1 MFVKKSLALLSATT
15 LLASS
20 CFANTEKNYVIAP
33 TCLLQSANLAV
44 KPLSTNKEL
53 QLVAVSDNEL
63 NQLAKSK
70 HQTKPGC
77 GGFINVTDAWHDALK
92 NRKTLPGSFLAAQL
106 AGAASPPSKTNYA
119 IRYEKQTTEVL
130 KNMNP
135 QNMWTNLTM
144 LTSFKD
150 RYANSATGE
159 EAAAWIKDHIET
171 IAKETGHANDVTV
184 YYVATGKYQQP
195 SVVAKFGASK
205 TAGIVLGAHMD
216 TLESELKHN
225 YPGADDDGSG
235 TVTLMETART
245 LLASGQQFKNPIYF
259 IWYSAEEEG
268 LIGSGYVVRDFKSKK
283 IPVAAALQMDMTGYE
298 HNNEPTMWLMTDF
311 VDKDLTNYVKKLIQT
326 YVKKPFNTSA
336 CGYGCSDHANW
347 YYAKV
352 PAVMPFETKMN
363 EDDPK
368 IHTSEDKME
377 LLSLDHMTDF
387 AKLGTAFAV
396 ELAEPAA

>member
-1 MFVKKSLALLSATT
+1 MFAKKTLALLAVTA
-15 LLASS
+15 LLSS
-20 CFANTEKNYVIAP
+20 TSFADTEKNYVIAP
-33 TCLLQSANLAV
+33 ACLLQSANLNV
-44 KPLSTNKEL
+44 KALSTNHDL
-53 QLVAVSDNEL
+53 QLLAVSDDEL
-63 NQLAKSK
+63 NQLAAAK
-70 HQTKPGC
+70 HQTINGC
-77 GGFINVTDAWHDALK
+77 GGFINVTDNWHVALK
-92 NRKTLPGSFLAAQL
+92 NRKALPDSFLAAQL
-106 AGAASPPSKTNYA
+106 AAPTPPSKKPVYA
-119 IRYEKQTTEVL
+119 IQYEKQTTEVL
-130 KNMNP
+130 KNLNP
-135 QNMWTNLTM
+135 QNMWTNLTT
-144 LTSFKD
+144 LTDFKD
-150 RYANSATGE
+150 RYANSTTGV

-171 IAKETGHANDVTV
+171 IAKETGHADEVTV

-195 SVVAKFGASK
+195 SVVAKFGTSDE
-205 TAGIVLGAHMD
+205 AGVVLGAHMD
-216 TLESELKHN
+216 TLKSVFKRL
-225 YPGADDDGSG
+225 PGADDDGSG

-245 LLASGQQFKNPIYF
+245 VLASGQHFKKPIYF

-268 LIGSGYVVRDFKSKK
+268 LIGSGYVVKDFQSKN

-326 YVKKPFNTSA
+326 YVKKPFDTSA

-347 YYAKV
+347 YYANV

-368 IHTSEDKME
+368 IHTSDDKME

-396 ELAEPAA
+396 ELAGPAT